1 MDIYKVII
9 FGIVF
14 FILFTGLGTAILN
27 LIYTWTKLK
36 IEEIKEGVYR

>member
-1 MDIYKVII
+1 MDLTKVII

-14 FILFTGLGTAILN
+14 IIFFTGLGGAIFS
-27 LIYTWTKLK
+27 LIYTWLKLK